1 MRRVCIGITTWQ
13 APSRILFSICKPERH
28 LSMFM
33 SVTRRRCLQTLLA
46 ASGSLTLAACV
57 HRAPLSKYD
66 HELTLKPQPLSLIP
80 GTSTSAWTFN
90 GEFPGPT
97 LRLRQNRPVRI
108 LVRNELP
115 EPTTIHWHGIRLNN
129 AADGVPG
136 LTQDPIPSGGTFVYE
151 FTCPDAGTFWYHPH
165 FNSLEQLSRGLVGLL
180 IVEEESPVFFHQ
192 DLSLALKD
200 WHVNADGSFAPFT
213 SHRAAARAGTLGNH
227 PTVNGKA
234 SERLTLA
241 AGSVVRLR
249 IANLDN
255 TRVFNIGADLPAMVI
270 AVEGN
275 PLSKPVPL
283 ESHPLGAGMRVDL
296 ALEVPKTPGV
306 YQILDRKGRFAFS
319 LCELEVI
326 PSQVPPLPM
335 PSLPANPVPA
345 LDLAHAERIPLIFEW
360 AGALS
365 PVGEDGKADSVFWT
379 INKRAWAEHSHQH
392 LPAPLATLRLGR
404 TYIFELYNAT
414 PHPHPIHLHGFTFT
428 VLSVDQKTLEPYHTD
443 TILLDKNERAE
454 VAIVADNPGD
464 WMFHCHV
471 IEHLETGLM
480 GYIRV
485 T

>member
-1 MRRVCIGITTWQ
+1 M
-13 APSRILFSICKPERH
+13 P
-28 LSMFM
+28 LSL
-33 SVTRRRCLQTLLA
+33 TRRRCLQSLLGGSFTLSA
-46 ASGSLTLAACV
+46 CASRPLRQGFDYELTLA
-57 HRAPLSKYD
+57 
-66 HELTLKPQPLSLIP
+66 PQTITLIP
-80 GTSTSAWTFN
+80 GTTTPAWTFN

-97 LRLRQNRPVRI
+97 IRLRQNQPARI

-136 LTQDPIPSGGTFVYE
+136 LTQEPIPPGGTFIYE

-165 FNSLEQLSRGLVGLL
+165 FNSLEQLGRGLVGLL
-180 IVEEESPVFFHQ
+180 IVDEEIPVFFHQ
-192 DLSLALKD
+192 DLSLVLKD
-200 WHVNADGSFAPFT
+200 WTLNDDGSFAPFT

-227 PTVNGKA
+227 STINGKPG
-234 SERLTLA
+234 ERLTLV
-241 AGSVVRLR
+241 AGTVVRLR

-255 TRVFNIGADLPAMVI
+255 TRVFNIGANLPAQVV

-275 PLSKPVPL
+275 PLPKAIPL

-296 ALEVPKTPGV
+296 AVEVPVKPGV

-319 LCELEVI
+319 LCDLEVI
-326 PSQVPPLPM
+326 ESSLPPQPAPSLPQNPVPPL
-335 PSLPANPVPA
+335 
-345 LDLAHAERIPLIFEW
+345 DLANATRIPLIFEW

-365 PVGEDGKADSVFWT
+365 PIGADGKADPVFWT
-379 INKRAWAEHSHQH
+379 VNKRAWAEHNHQH
-392 LPAPLATLRLGR
+392 LPEPLAVLQLGR
-404 TYIFELYNAT
+404 TYIFELHNAT

-428 VLSVDQKTLEPYHTD
+428 VLSSNQRTLDTYHTD
-443 TILLDKNERAE
+443 TILLNRNERVEAG
-454 VAIVADNPGD
+454 IVADNPGD

-471 IEHLETGLM
+471 IEHMETGLM

>member
-1 MRRVCIGITTWQ
+1 M
-13 APSRILFSICKPERH
+13 L
-28 LSMFM
+28 M
-33 SVTRRRCLQTLLA
+33 SLTRRRCLQTLLTF
-46 ASGSLTLAACV
+46 GGLALGGCATRPR
-57 HRAPLSKYD
+57 HSTYEY
-66 HELTLKPQPLSLIP
+66 ELILKPQSISLIP
-80 GTSTSAWTFN
+80 GTSTPAWTFN
-90 GEFPGPT
+90 GTSPGPT
-97 LRLRQNRPVRI
+97 LRLRQNHPVRI

-115 EPTTIHWHGIRLNN
+115 EPTPIPWHGIRLNN

-136 LTQDPIPSGGTFVYE
+136 LTQAPIPPGGTFVYE

-165 FNSLEQLSRGLVGLL
+165 FNSLEQLGRGLVGLL
-180 IVEEESPVFFHQ
+180 IVEEENPVFFHQ

-200 WHVNADGSFAPFT
+200 WHLNADGSFAPFT

-227 PTVNGKA
+227 PTVNGKT
-234 SERLTLA
+234 SERLTLT

-249 IANLDN
+249 IANMDN

-275 PLSKPVPL
+275 PLPRPIPL
-283 ESHPLGAGMRVDL
+283 ESHPLGAGMRADL
-296 ALEVPKTPGV
+296 ALQVPQTPGV

-319 LCELEVI
+319 LCELEVV
-326 PSQVPPLPM
+326 PGQVPPLPM
-335 PSLPANPVPA
+335 PSLPPNPVPA
-345 LDLAHAERIPLIFEW
+345 LDLANAERIPLIFEW

-365 PVGEDGKADSVFWT
+365 PVGEDGKADPVFWT

-392 LPAPLATLRLGR
+392 LPEPLATLRMGR

-428 VLSVDQKTLEPYHTD
+428 VLSVNQQMLEPYHTD
-443 TILLDKNERAE
+443 TILLGKNQRAE